1 MTRISVYIIKQ
12 IVPWIALALIGTA
25 LIFLTSQLLRV
36 ASVFVGA
43 GAGFYE
49 TTGALG
55 LLLVPVIG
63 WALTPAFVVAVFA
76 AAGRMARDEELV
88 ALDAS
93 GLSRRQLWA
102 GPVVLAVVCSFVSAW
117 LWLDAAPRS
126 QAVLRGIAMDLAG
139 RAITGKIM
147 PGRFIEPAAG
157 LTFFSDAKTGD
168 GTYRG
173 VLLEDARDDNHPVQ
187 FVAAQARLS
196 VHSQLRQL
204 TVHLERGT
212 AFFTSRVKETPR
224 TVLSFEDFD
233 LIVPLGAHL
242 DRQLDFLPSLL
253 AVSTGRLSK
262 VPPVG
267 VSKTQWEFALW
278 RRIAGPLGFMT
289 LAIVAILLAFNTTWQ
304 SRGALMALAVAL
316 FLTYHLVGRVGESLM
331 EANLIGAR
339 LAALLPV
346 GIMAGML
353 FVLLLYPF
361 LYARLSIR

>member
-43 GAGFYE
+43 GAGFCE
-49 TTGALG
+49 TTVALG
-55 LLLVPVIG
+55 LLLVPIIG

-76 AAGRMARDEELV
+76 AAGRMARDEELI

-93 GLSRRQLWA
+93 GVSRRKLWA
-102 GPVVLAVVCSFVSAW
+102 GPVVLAILCGFVSAW

-126 QAVLRGIAMDLAG
+126 QVVLRRIAMDLAG
-139 RAITGKIM
+139 RAITGKIV
-147 PGRFIEPAAG
+147 PGRFIEPARG
-157 LTFFSDAKTGD
+157 LTFFSDTKTDD
-168 GTYRG
+168 GTYSG
-173 VLLEDARDDNHPVQ
+173 VLLEDARDDSHPIQ
-187 FVAAQARLS
+187 FVASQAQLS
-196 VHSQLRQL
+196 VHPQLRRL

-212 AFFTSRVKETPR
+212 AFFTSRVKGHPR
-224 TVLSFEDFD
+224 TVLSFEKFD

-253 AVSTGRLSK
+253 AVSTGSLTK
-262 VPPVG
+262 APPLG
-267 VSKTQWEFALW
+267 VSKTQWRFALW
-278 RRIAGPLGFMT
+278 RRIAGPLGFIT

-316 FLTYHLVGRVGESLM
+316 FMAYHLVGRVGESLM
-331 EANLIGAR
+331 QANLIGAR
-339 LAALLPV
+339 LAALLPA

-353 FVLLLYPF
+353 FVLLLYSF